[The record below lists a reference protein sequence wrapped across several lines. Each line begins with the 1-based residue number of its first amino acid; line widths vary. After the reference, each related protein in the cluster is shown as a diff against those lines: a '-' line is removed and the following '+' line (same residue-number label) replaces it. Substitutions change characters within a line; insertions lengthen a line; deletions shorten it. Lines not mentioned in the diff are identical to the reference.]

1 MDRKKSLVL
10 FAVLAATTVV
20 CAQQGSRPSPSA
32 NASCELPGGKS
43 ISMKY
48 SSPRM
53 KGRTIFGGL
62 VPEGQVWRTGANEA
76 TTFVANE
83 DLVTAGGV
91 NIAAG
96 SYTIFTIPTSS
107 TWTLI
112 INKHTGQ
119 WGIPYKYGS
128 EELARVPMTVRKLP
142 SPVENFTISFDQS
155 GMGCTMHLAWEN
167 SEASVTFNTKNND
180 LPVQ

>member
-1 MDRKKSLVL
+1 
-10 FAVLAATTVV
+10 
-20 CAQQGSRPSPSA
+20 
-32 NASCELPGGKS
+32 
-43 ISMKY
+43 
-48 SSPRM
+48 
-53 KGRTIFGGL
+53 
-62 VPEGQVWRTGANEA
+62 
-76 TTFVANE
+76 
-83 DLVTAGGV
+83 V